1 MKTCPKCMRE
11 LKKVFNSDSGDELAL
26 ESLDNEIILGNC
38 YVDEHT
44 YYCEYCDEFFKIW
57 IPF

>member
-11 LKKVFNSDSGDELAL
+11 LKKVFNSDSGDEVAL

-38 YVDEHT
+38 YVDAMNFLK
-44 YYCEYCDEFFKIW
+44 YEYLFKHSLT
-57 IPF
+57 